1 VLYASGV
8 PTPTAN
14 LPVTGTVTYQT
25 ASLCEVLFARY
36 GELGTGGFGPSAP
49 AALSMNTVDIG
60 FTLDFQT
67 GLISGGTLNLAY
79 EDPGATAQGQ
89 LLTWQGTFDG
99 QARGALAQFNLL
111 DLTVTRDSTLE
122 AMTADLSRSALAG
135 FVTGAGAERF
145 LGGLTLEAQGTTT
158 GTLESLQGVFLMN
171 QVGAQ

>member
-1 VLYASGV
+1 V

-25 ASLCEVLFARY
+25 ASLSEVLFARY
-36 GELGTGGFGPSAP
+36 GELGTGGSGPSAP
-49 AALSMNTVDIG
+49 TALFMNTVDIG

-67 GLISGGTLNLAY
+67 GLISGGTLTLAY
-79 EDPGATAQGQ
+79 DDPGATAQGQ
-89 LLTWQGTFDG
+89 LLAWQGTFEG

-122 AMTADLSRSALAG
+122 AMAADLSRSALAG